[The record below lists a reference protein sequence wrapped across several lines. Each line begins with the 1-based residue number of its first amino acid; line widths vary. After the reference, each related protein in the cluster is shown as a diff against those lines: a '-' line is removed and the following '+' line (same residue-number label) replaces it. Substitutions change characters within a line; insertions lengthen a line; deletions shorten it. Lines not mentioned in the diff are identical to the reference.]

1 MAHSAVTAHWA
12 LNHPRTPAPD
22 RGDLFSG
29 VQNQGVR
36 VPLRVEKR
44 RNLPRPTEGVLR
56 PRLSSRD
63 SKKEESLCPHQ
74 KLPKEKGLHF
84 QTPPPA
90 KLRVFFDSGPVM
102 YNSAAEAMEDLRKR
116 GLTLDNNV
124 RERPSEATLME
135 MLKKLSWMTVEA
147 KRRNLDTHGDRA
159 RKTRISPRHHAHSLH
174 TRVNTTLTSI
184 CHPRGKTC
192 QHSDL
197 N

>member
-1 MAHSAVTAHWA
+1 
-12 LNHPRTPAPD
+12 
-22 RGDLFSG
+22 
-29 VQNQGVR
+29 
-36 VPLRVEKR
+36 
-44 RNLPRPTEGVLR
+44 
-56 PRLSSRD
+56 
-63 SKKEESLCPHQ
+63 
-74 KLPKEKGLHF
+74 
-84 QTPPPA
+84 
-90 KLRVFFDSGPVM
+90 M